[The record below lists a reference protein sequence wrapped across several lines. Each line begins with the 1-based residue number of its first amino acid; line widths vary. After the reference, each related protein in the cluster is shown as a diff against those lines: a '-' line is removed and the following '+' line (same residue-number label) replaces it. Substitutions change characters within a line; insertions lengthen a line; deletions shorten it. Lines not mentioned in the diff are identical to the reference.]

1 MPALKGMRPAEIV
14 ERLDQFIIGQTD
26 AKKSVAVALRNRER
40 RLALGDD
47 PIKDEI
53 HPKNIIMIGPTGVGK
68 TEIARRMATLAN
80 APFLKV
86 EATKFTEVGYVG
98 RDVESMV
105 RDLLAAAIKMVKT
118 EKEELA
124 QEEAAIKTEERLVD
138 ILTAT
143 TSGSVSED
151 DQSVR
156 DLFLK
161 KLKSGQFED
170 KEIELKAP
178 AKNNLP
184 NMQVLQIPGMEDM
197 ENQMQNL
204 FKGLMPKKQE
214 NIKLPV
220 KDARKVI
227 HDLELEKLIDTESV
241 TMEAIKRTEERGI
254 IFIDEID
261 KIASR
266 HGHASGEVS
275 REGVQRDILPLVE
288 GSTVNTRNGTVK
300 TDHILFIAAGAFHTS
315 QVSDLIPELQGRF
328 PIRVELKPLEKK
340 DYQLIVSQPRNAL
353 SKQYEALLSTE
364 NIVLSFEND
373 AYEAIAEIAFE
384 VNSKHENIGAR
395 RLHTIM
401 EKLVDIISYAPEDYE
416 GKEIKVDR
424 KFVEDQLDSI
434 VKSQNL
440 SNFIL

>member
-118 EKEELA
+118 EKEGLA

>member
-1 MPALKGMRPAEIV
+1 MPALQGMRPAEIV
-14 ERLDQFIIGQTD
+14 ELLDQFIIGQTD

-143 TSGSVSED
+143 PGSVSED
-151 DQSVR
+151 DQGVR

-440 SNFIL
+440 SNLIL

>member
-1 MPALKGMRPAEIV
+1 MPALQGMRPAEIV
-14 ERLDQFIIGQTD
+14 ELLDQFIIGQTD

-143 TSGSVSED
+143 SGSVSED
-151 DQSVR
+151 DQGVR

-440 SNFIL
+440 SNLIL

>member
-1 MPALKGMRPAEIV
+1 MPALKGLRPAEIV

-26 AKKSVAVALRNRER
+26 AKKSVAIALRNRER

-47 PIKDEI
+47 PIKNEI

-68 TEIARRMATLAN
+68 TEIARRMANLAN

-105 RDLLAAAIKMVKT
+105 RDLLAGAIKMVKI

-151 DQSVR
+151 DKSVR

-178 AKNNLP
+178 AKNNIP

-220 KDARKVI
+220 KEARKVI
-227 HDLELEKLIDTESV
+227 HDLELEKLIDAESV

-373 AYEAIAEIAFE
+373 AFEAIAEIAFD

-416 GKEIKVDR
+416 GKEIKVNR

>member
-118 EKEELA
+118 EKEDLA

>member
-1 MPALKGMRPAEIV
+1 
-14 ERLDQFIIGQTD
+14 
-26 AKKSVAVALRNRER
+26 
-40 RLALGDD
+40 
-47 PIKDEI
+47 
-53 HPKNIIMIGPTGVGK
+53 MIGPTGVGK

-124 QEEAAIKTEERLVD
+124 QEEAARKTEERLVD

-266 HGHASGEVS
+266 QGHASGEVS

-288 GSTVNTRNGTVK
+288 GSTVNTRNGTIK

>member
-1 MPALKGMRPAEIV
+1 M
-14 ERLDQFIIGQTD
+14 
-26 AKKSVAVALRNRER
+26 
-40 RLALGDD
+40 
-47 PIKDEI
+47 
-53 HPKNIIMIGPTGVGK
+53 
-68 TEIARRMATLAN
+68 
-80 APFLKV
+80 
-86 EATKFTEVGYVG
+86 
-98 RDVESMV
+98 
-105 RDLLAAAIKMVKT
+105 
-118 EKEELA
+118 
-124 QEEAAIKTEERLVD
+124 
-138 ILTAT
+138 
-143 TSGSVSED
+143 
-151 DQSVR
+151 
-156 DLFLK
+156 
-161 KLKSGQFED
+161 
-170 KEIELKAP
+170 
-178 AKNNLP
+178 
-184 NMQVLQIPGMEDM
+184 
-197 ENQMQNL
+197 
-204 FKGLMPKKQE
+204 
-214 NIKLPV
+214 
-220 KDARKVI
+220 
-227 HDLELEKLIDTESV
+227 
-241 TMEAIKRTEERGI
+241 
-254 IFIDEID
+254 
-261 KIASR
+261 
-266 HGHASGEVS
+266 
-275 REGVQRDILPLVE
+275 VE